1 MIGWKNTFWL
11 ISALAAVG
19 ALIFYAMVKEA
30 PPLEEEKHVV
40 RHSEELQKNIAVAAT
55 AGVDRSRAP
64 INPMITGFLS
74 LIVFLLWMGLA
85 NANSWGEKGL
95 LPQRRQKVISEC

>member
-1 MIGWKNTFWL
+1 MGSEMCIRDRL
-11 ISALAAVG
+11 RAG
-19 ALIFYAMVKEA
+19 ADQSDGKSVK
-30 PPLEEEKHVV
+30 
-40 RHSEELQKNIAVAAT
+40 SSAVAAT

-95 LPQRRQKVISEC
+95 LPPLRQKVISEC